1 MLSLG
6 PGRWLCRNF
15 LFGPALSLEVSAL
28 SSVPGGFCRNPRG
41 FRQKPP
47 GTELSAETSSDRAGP
62 KRKFLQSHLPGPKLS
77 IVPPSSSYKKAIPC
91 FRYHQA
97 AARSAFRATTRPP
110 RPKRLRHNSNGE
122 TSRCTTLAAQSVAPS
137 IPVPSVCV
145 RARWIQPLSKVD
157 SLSTPCGW
165 YFQAH
170 ASSEL
175 YLPRRR
181 ESDVGCWSH
190 T

>member
-1 MLSLG
+1 MAVTGWVPSCLT
-6 PGRWLCRNF
+6 
-15 LFGPALSLEVSAL
+15 LETVREGLIQLIGQSQNA
-28 SSVPGGFCRNPRG
+28 SSCTQCVCVPGN
-41 FRQKPP
+41 
-47 GTELSAETSSDRAGP
+47 SAETSSDRASP

-97 AARSAFRATTRPP
+97 AARSAFRATTCPP
-110 RPKRLRHNSNGE
+110 RPKRLRHNSDGE

-181 ESDVGCWSH
+181 ESDVWCWSH